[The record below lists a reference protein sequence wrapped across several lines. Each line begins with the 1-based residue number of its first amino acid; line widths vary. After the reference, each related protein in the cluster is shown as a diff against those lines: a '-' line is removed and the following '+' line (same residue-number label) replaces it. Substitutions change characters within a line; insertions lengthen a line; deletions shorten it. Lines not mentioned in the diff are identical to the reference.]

1 MAIKILGVCG
11 SMREGSYSTK
21 AVKVALEFAK
31 EYGAETQILD
41 LRLVDLPMYKSPSSI
56 NSEKVEEAAKIT
68 DWADAILLASP
79 DYHGSMSG
87 ALKNYLDYHW
97 EEFGGKLFGYICASH
112 EKGLTVMGQMRTAVR
127 QCYGWSLPYGVAFD
141 GKEVFDESGKITN
154 PRTEQRLK
162 MMVRDLSVYGE
173 LLRSQFRRDLSGD
186 ISDTFAVRFK

>member
-1 MAIKILGVCG
+1 
-11 SMREGSYSTK
+11 
-21 AVKVALEFAK
+21 
-31 EYGAETQILD
+31 
-41 LRLVDLPMYKSPSSI
+41 
-56 NSEKVEEAAKIT
+56 
-68 DWADAILLASP
+68 
-79 DYHGSMSG
+79 MSG